1 MTKTRAW
8 PVKAL
13 YVLIAA
19 TLVISL
25 ITIAAPAQK
34 ASANPSPGLSEWDRV
49 PTPTT
54 DGWLLAPNST
64 IIDYALAA
72 NGEVAYAIVDKEGES
87 YHLLK
92 STDHA
97 ATWQNI
103 TEGVKD
109 EIEKRSL
116 GNPEDLAFV
125 NVATDGEDRDFVALA
140 LNVSPTGLRVFISN
154 DGGSTFKDTGVIDLD
169 EAFDLAVS
177 PEDGDGWRDLAIGGI
192 GDGKGRILRCQIY
205 GNLGYGWGDATV
217 YDGWDDDGAFNSTAV
232 VAIEFAPP
240 AAWAAEK
247 TILAITVTGY
257 DGVGEVYLQ
266 SGSWAETEGWNDKAG
281 FAKAVRIVKDIF
293 IPDLGALT
301 AGIALPSDYSGKKA
315 DTRYAWVW
323 VNYYAGNVTEPVG
336 KIFQVTSTAK
346 AITQQISGMPWL
358 INVSYWGD
366 IAGGKVI
373 AGVLG
378 DGKGGPTDCCA
389 GVPVY
394 RNAGVASMEAPTSS
408 SWQAA
413 AKPPTGRLAMAA
425 FYASDDKAYA
435 VALGAYDSYD
445 EGAWSVS
452 FDNGDTWNQLS
463 LVDTYISYFS
473 DVAVSPDCQN
483 TMLVSIDDYSGCGCD
498 SVWVKAEEFAGALEY
513 SGKWLRTWCDVLKS
527 NHGLL
532 RLAPDNTSGEIVYLV
547 DYGTKTMYWNTLPTL
562 AGWDVLYATK
572 LVGSVVDLAVKDKS
586 TIYAL
591 GEDGTVAN
599 YTAATGWHILA
610 DSEVRRG
617 WTITVRGDH
626 ILVGGRDGDVSY
638 SSDGGKNFTG
648 LERVPISGL
657 VTVAFDTYFD
667 ANNTTYVAVAAGGN
681 TGAIYRWVIGQSTE
695 WQALDAEPYAYTGIV
710 LSNADGNPMTSADT
724 GGILYASYVS
734 GNTTGVARCLT
745 PAGDISCG
753 KCIEWDYLEVGL
765 SGEECFQTMPQALKN
780 CGCLTPDSNTRLLAI
795 DSSQEYDMDGGETGA
810 VWSFE
815 DCYAKA
821 APSLTAPTKGF
832 LVPADPCHCSS
843 VPFAL
848 RWQRQCDARAYDI
861 QIALDRNFS
870 EIMEDILGYEPP
882 TLSTPG
888 YFVTKG
894 ELLPGVTYYWRVRA
908 VEAET
913 GQIIHSWWST
923 SLSFT
928 VALGTVVGP
937 DLLAPQDGAADVSIT
952 KVAFTWGTVELAD
965 KYDWVLSKNADLSN
979 PVETKPGMTVT
990 AYTYKGTLEYG
1001 TTYYWQVTAW
1011 KEGVQI
1017 SQSNTGSFCAKVKTS
1032 LPVVPPPVTPF
1043 WVWAII
1049 AIGAVLVIVV
1059 AVLMFRIRRE

>member
-1 MTKTRAW
+1 
-8 PVKAL
+8 V
-13 YVLIAA
+13 
-19 TLVISL
+19 
-25 ITIAAPAQK
+25 
-34 ASANPSPGLSEWDRV
+34 
-49 PTPTT
+49 
-54 DGWLLAPNST
+54 
-64 IIDYALAA
+64 
-72 NGEVAYAIVDKEGES
+72 
-87 YHLLK
+87 HLQ
-92 STDHA
+92 A
-97 ATWQNI
+97 GI
-103 TEGVKD
+103 
-109 EIEKRSL
+109 L
-116 GNPEDLAFV
+116 G
-125 NVATDGEDRDFVALA
+125 
-140 LNVSPTGLRVFISN
+140 
-154 DGGSTFKDTGVIDLD
+154 
-169 EAFDLAVS
+169 
-177 PEDGDGWRDLAIGGI
+177 
-192 GDGKGRILRCQIY
+192 
-205 GNLGYGWGDATV
+205 
-217 YDGWDDDGAFNSTAV
+217 
-232 VAIEFAPP
+232 
-240 AAWAAEK
+240 
-247 TILAITVTGY
+247 
-257 DGVGEVYLQ
+257 
-266 SGSWAETEGWNDKAG
+266 ETELWNENAG
-281 FAKAVRIVKDIF
+281 LKLVTVMGSVTQF
-293 IPDLGALT
+293 LG
-301 AGIALPSDYSGKKA
+301 AGIALPLDYKA
-315 DTRYAWVW
+315 TDKNRALWVW
-323 VNYYAGNVTEPVG
+323 LNYATNTTSLRGE
-336 KIFQVTSTAK
+336 IFKVMKDGTTAQSIM
-346 AITQQISGMPWL
+346 AQIDGRPL
-358 INVSYWGD
+358 LTNVSYWGD
-366 IAGGKVI
+366 TTGGKAI

-394 RNAGVASMEAPTSS
+394 RNADVASMEVPASS
-408 SWQAA
+408 PWQAA

-452 FDNGDTWNQLS
+452 LDDGDTWNQLS

-498 SVWVKAEEFAGALEY
+498 SVWVKAEEFAQAPEY

-532 RLAPDNTSGEIVYLV
+532 RLAPDDTSGEAVYLV

-562 AGWDVLYATK
+562 AGWDILYATK
-572 LVGSVVDLAVKDKS
+572 LGSIVDLAVKDAS

-591 GEDGTVAN
+591 GEDGMVAN
-599 YTAATGWHILA
+599 YTATTGWHALV
-610 DSEVRRG
+610 DSKVRNG
-617 WTITVRGDH
+617 WTIAVRGND
-626 ILVGGRDGDVSY
+626 ILVGGQYGDVAY
-638 SSDGGKNFTG
+638 SSDGGNNFTE
-648 LERVPISGL
+648 LESIPISGL
-657 VTVAFDTYFD
+657 ITVAFDTYFN

-681 TGAIYRWVIGQSTE
+681 RGAIYRWVIGQSTE
-695 WQALDAEPYAYTGIV
+695 WQSLDAEPYAYTGIV
-710 LSNADGNPMTSADT
+710 LDRPSPANPMTKPET
-724 GGILYASYVS
+724 GGVLYASYVS

-753 KCIEWDYLEVGL
+753 KCTEWDYLEVGL
-765 SGEECFQTMPQALKN
+765 SGEERFQAMPQALKN
-780 CGCLTPDSNTRLLAI
+780 CGCLTPDSNTRLLVI
-795 DSSQEYDMDGGETGA
+795 DSSQEYDMEGGETGA

-979 PVETKPGMTVT
+979 PVETKPGLTTT

-1017 SQSNTGSFCAKVKTS
+1017 SQSNTGSFCTKAKTS
-1032 LPVVPPPVTPF
+1032 FPVVPPPVTPF
-1043 WVWAII
+1043 WVWVVI

-1059 AVLMFRIRRE
+1059 AVLMFRIRRV

>member
-1 MTKTRAW
+1 
-8 PVKAL
+8 VKAL

-25 ITIAAPAQK
+25 ITIAALAQK

-49 PTPTT
+49 LTPSE

-92 STDHA
+92 STDSA

-103 TEGVKD
+103 TEGVND

-192 GDGKGRILRCQIY
+192 GDGKGRILRLQVY
-205 GNLGYGWGDATV
+205 GNLGYGWEDTSTW
-217 YDGWDDDGAFNSTAV
+217 DGWLNCTM
-232 VAIEFAPP
+232 VADIRFSPRWSEDHA
-240 AAWAAEK
+240 
-247 TILAITVTGY
+247 ILAVTFNNTN
-257 DGVGEVYLQ
+257 VHLQ
-266 SGSWAETEGWNDKAG
+266 AGILGETELWNENAG
-281 FAKAVRIVKDIF
+281 LKLVTVMGSVTHF
-293 IPDLGALT
+293 LG
-301 AGIALPSDYSGKKA
+301 AGIALPLDYKA
-315 DTRYAWVW
+315 TDKNRALWVW
-323 VNYYAGNVTEPVG
+323 LNYATNTTSLRGE
-336 KIFQVTSTAK
+336 IFKVMKDGTTAQSIM
-346 AITQQISGMPWL
+346 AQIDGRPL
-358 INVSYWGD
+358 LTNVSYWGD
-366 IAGGKVI
+366 IAGGKAI

-394 RNAGVASMEAPTSS
+394 HNTDVASMEVRAS

-425 FYASDDKAYA
+425 FYASYNKAYA
-435 VALGAYDSYD
+435 VALGAYDPYD

-452 FDNGDTWNQLS
+452 FDDGDTWNQLS

-473 DVAVSPDCQN
+473 DVAVSPDCN
-483 TMLVSIDDYSGCGCD
+483 KMMLVSVNIKEEGEYCGCD
-498 SVWVKAEEFAGALEY
+498 SVWVYAKDFPANEGYNEY

-532 RLAPDNTSGEIVYLV
+532 RLAPDDTSGETVYLV

-562 AGWDVLYATK
+562 AGWEVSYTTK
-572 LVGSVVDLAVKDKS
+572 LGSIVDLAVKDKS

-591 GEDGTVAN
+591 GEDGMVAMSN
-599 YTAATGWHILA
+599 AEGWHA
-610 DSEVRRG
+610 CVDSKIKNG
-617 WTITVRGDH
+617 WTIAVRGDD
-626 ILVGGRDGDVSY
+626 ILVGGQYGDVAY
-638 SSDGGKNFTG
+638 SSDGGKNFTE
-648 LERVPISGL
+648 LENVPVSGL
-657 VTVAFDTYFD
+657 GTVAFDTYFN
-667 ANNTTYVAVAAGGN
+667 ANNTTYVAIAAGGN

-765 SGEECFQTMPQALKN
+765 SGEECFQAMPQALKN

-928 VALGTVVGP
+928 VALGTVAGP
-937 DLLAPQDGAADVSIT
+937 DLFAPQDGAADVSIT
-952 KVAFTWGTVELAD
+952 KVAFTWSALVLAD
-965 KYDWVLSKNADLSN
+965 KYDWVLSKNADLSS
-979 PVETKPGMTVT
+979 PVETKPGLTTT

-1017 SQSNTGSFCAKVKTS
+1017 SQSNTGSFRTKAKTS
-1032 LPVVPPPVTPF
+1032 FPVVPPPVTPF
-1043 WVWAII
+1043 WVWVVI
-1049 AIGAVLVIVV
+1049 AIGAVMVIVV
-1059 AVLMFRIRRE
+1059 IVLMFRTRRE